1 MQTLNSYS
9 STPVSKFEG
18 KFERLTKLKK
28 KKKIEC
34 TGIAGIKPSSMSE
47 TQGIKGDGVRSVWL
61 EYI

>member
-28 KKKIEC
+28 KKKKLEC

-47 TQGIKGDGVRSVWL
+47 TQGIKGDGVRSV
-61 EYI
+61 

>member
-1 MQTLNSYS
+1 M
-9 STPVSKFEG
+9 
-18 KFERLTKLKK
+18 KK
-28 KKKIEC
+28 KKKKLEC

>member
-28 KKKIEC
+28 KKKKKLEC

-47 TQGIKGDGVRSVWL
+47 TQGIKGDGVRSV
-61 EYI
+61 